1 MVYGTRPNN
10 NAISSEPETRLSQ
23 FNMDMETLSLIDVR
37 DMCAVQ
43 VRNDQFIKPYHL
55 IPREVNDRFIKPYHL
70 IPREVSV

>member
-1 MVYGTRPNN
+1 MVYETRPNN

-43 VRNDQFIKPYHL
+43 VRNDQFIKP
-55 IPREVNDRFIKPYHL
+55 II
-70 IPREVSV
+70 